1 MKGSIYLQSIEAFF
15 SNAVYRDVEKWVQRC
30 HDRIQ
35 DGIMPQWWEKKLE
48 VYQEIKK
55 TIDSAKDS
63 EKKSGMILEAV
74 MRVKHLELIEQYLET
89 EGDPFS
95 QLVNVTALIKGYR
108 DGTLTWEDGRVS
120 YWSDGKCMHGPV
132 AFDMTFDDA
141 KKYNQL
147 CEGKS
152 FWVEGVRFCSL
163 GFYCE
168 NFPTAC

>member
-1 MKGSIYLQSIEAFF
+1 MKGTIHFHSLEAFF
-15 SNAVYRDVEKWVQRC
+15 SNVVYRDVEKWIQRC

-48 VYQEIKK
+48 VYREIKR

-63 EKKSGMILEAV
+63 EESHLSLEV
-74 MRVKHLELIEQYLET
+74 FMRVKNLELIKESLES
-89 EGDPFS
+89 ERDPFS
-95 QLVNVTALIKGYR
+95 QLVNVTALINAYR

-120 YWSDGKCMHGPV
+120 YWSDGECMHGPV

-147 CEGKS
+147 CDGKS
-152 FWVEGVRFCSL
+152 FWVEGVSFCSL
-163 GFYCE
+163 KFY
-168 NFPTAC
+168 